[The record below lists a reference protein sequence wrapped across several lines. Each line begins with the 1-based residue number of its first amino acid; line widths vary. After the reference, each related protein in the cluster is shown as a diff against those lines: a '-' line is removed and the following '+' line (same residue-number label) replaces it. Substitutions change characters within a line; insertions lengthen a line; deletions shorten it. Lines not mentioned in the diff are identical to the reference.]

1 MPKQARNGSKAIKVL
16 GQGQE
21 MQKNER
27 KRKRQDIEFFSNE
40 KGPAIFCR
48 VFSLLTVK
56 FL

>member
-21 MQKNER
+21 MRRNER
-27 KRKRQDIEFFSNE
+27 RRKRQDIEFFSNE